1 MRNPF
6 FGSMMLECFD
16 ERIVLPRTGATSR
29 PEDDPPSAQDEPAP
43 SPPAQQQ
50 SSKADLDANAQENL
64 DQLVA
69 AYLSIHE
76 TLTRDETTGITAD
89 LGVIHAAATVLANVE
104 DKSVSGA
111 ANTIMEAANG
121 PAEDIDAIRGVFE
134 RVSEALMQLAAVA
147 GPSEAAA
154 PTLYQVYCP
163 MVKKN
168 WLQATDEVA
177 NPYAPSMLRCAT
189 VKGTITAD
197 NSKAR
202 NP

>member
-1 MRNPF
+1 
-6 FGSMMLECFD
+6 
-16 ERIVLPRTGATSR
+16 
-29 PEDDPPSAQDEPAP
+29 
-43 SPPAQQQ
+43 
-50 SSKADLDANAQENL
+50 
-64 DQLVA
+64 
-69 AYLSIHE
+69 
-76 TLTRDETTGITAD
+76 
-89 LGVIHAAATVLANVE
+89 
-104 DKSVSGA
+104 
-111 ANTIMEAANG
+111 NTIMEAANE
-121 PAEDIDAIRGVFE
+121 PAEDIDALRGVFE

-177 NPYAPSMLRCAT
+177 NPYAPYMLRCAT